1 MSTPIRWTSL
11 ASTETIPDVAS
22 RQLVMFRLGDRSYAI
37 ELGVVRE
44 IIPHRAGTRVPGAPS
59 FVPGLINVRGTIV
72 TVIDLG
78 MRLHGASSSRP
89 EGSIVL
95 MERGSRVVGVA
106 VDEVLDVVR
115 VADSELEPPAPGT
128 ESVQAAARVGDAVV
142 MVLNLEE
149 IVSHVL
155 L

>member
-1 MSTPIRWTSL
+1 M
-11 ASTETIPDVAS
+11 ASTETISDVPT
-22 RQLVMFRLGDRSYAI
+22 RQLVMFRLGERPYAI
-37 ELGVVRE
+37 QLSVVRE

-59 FVPGLINVRGTIV
+59 FVPGLINVRGTII
-72 TVIDLG
+72 TVVDLG
-78 MRLHGASSSRP
+78 MRLHGESSSRA

-95 MERGSRVVGVA
+95 IERGSRVVGMA

-115 VADSELEPPAPGT
+115 VAESELEPPAPGT
-128 ESVQAAARVGDAVV
+128 ESVQAAARVGGAVV